1 MRPRVFIHT
10 NHRQLVGAF
19 VSAHSFRRRS
29 RHADRF
35 DVAIIHHRDYPF
47 FARREGQPY
56 LRAGAKL
63 PWRNDDLQSFTPL
76 RFMPPELMG
85 YAGRALIV
93 DPDVFAVADVW
104 ELLSRDMAGKA
115 ILCRVHDGVKRSVRG
130 TYASSV
136 MLLDC
141 AKLRHWRV
149 EAQFEEMFALE
160 RDYRNW
166 LGLGC
171 EDPATIG
178 ALEPGWNDFDH
189 LGPETRLLHN
199 TRRMTQ
205 PWKTGLP
212 VDFLPVEN
220 FPLFPPFGWL
230 MTARRRLLGDYA
242 LLGRYRRHRD
252 RRQEALFWALLREC
266 LDAGE
271 VDEAFLVEEMRRGH
285 LRPDALERL
294 AGAATVESVLGT
306 IPGHPVAQRQVD
318 LVGAPP

>member
-10 NHRQLVGAF
+10 NHRQLIGAR

-29 RHADRF
+29 RHAERF
-35 DVAIIHHRDYPF
+35 EVAIINHADHPF
-47 FARREGQPY
+47 FARHEGQPY

-85 YAGRALIV
+85 YEGRALVV
-93 DPDVFAVADVW
+93 DPDVFAVGDVW
-104 ELLSRDMAGKA
+104 ELLSRDMEDKA
-115 ILCRVHDGVKRSVRG
+115 ILCRVHSGVKRTVRG

-149 EAQFEEMFALE
+149 EAQFDELFAFT
-160 RDYRNW
+160 RDYQTW
-166 LGLGC
+166 MGLGY

-178 ALEPGWNDFDH
+178 GMEEGWNDFDH
-189 LGPETRLLHN
+189 LGPATKLVHN

-205 PWKTGLP
+205 PWKTGLQ
-212 VDFLPVEN
+212 VDFLPVER

-230 MTARRRLLGDYA
+230 MTARRRLFGDYG
-242 LLGRYRRHRD
+242 LLGKYRRHPD
-252 RRQEALFWALLREC
+252 PRQEALFWALLREC
-266 LDAGE
+266 LDDGD
-271 VDEAFLVEEMRRGH
+271 VSEAFLRDEMSRGH
-285 LRPDALERL
+285 LRTDALEHL
-294 AGAATVESVLGT
+294 ATAPTVEVVLGERESRR
-306 IPGHPVAQRQVD
+306 A
-318 LVGAPP
+318 A